1 MLPIFD
7 SLRGMTFGAVLFRL
21 VWAYITGLAVG
32 LERSYQ
38 NKPAGFRTHI
48 LVCLG
53 ACIASMTG
61 IYLYTVLNIPADPS
75 RIGTQVIAG
84 LGFIGAGTIVV
95 THKRQVSGLTTAAG
109 MWTCGIIGLAIG
121 AGFFEG
127 ALIAM
132 ILVLLAETV
141 MNGFRKKIT
150 KRPSFNLAVSYNDRT
165 KLDDVLRFCKDQK
178 LRITNLQIYSMKTDE
193 SNVYSALIRLRPS
206 ADVSKEILAKKI
218 DNMDGIISCEPVE

>member
-1 MLPIFD
+1 MLTIFD
-7 SLRGMTFGAVLFRL
+7 PLRGMGFGAVLLRMVCAFL
-21 VWAYITGLAVG
+21 CGLAIG
-32 LERSYQ
+32 LERSYH

-61 IYLYTVLNIPADPS
+61 IYLYTVMHIPADPS

-95 THKRQVSGLTTAAG
+95 THKKQVSGLTTAAG

-121 AGFFEG
+121 AGFYEG
-127 ALIAM
+127 ALIAL

-141 MNGFRKKIT
+141 MNTLRSKISVI
-150 KRPSFNLAVSYNDRT
+150 PSFELAVSYYERT
-165 KLDDVLRFCKDQK
+165 DLDQVLRFCKDRK
-178 LRITNLQIYSMKTDE
+178 LRITNLQIFNTASETG
-193 SNVYSALIRLRPS
+193 STYSALIRLRPGTEC
-206 ADVSKEILAKKI
+206 DVPSLVQAIESMA
-218 DNMDGIISCEPVE
+218 GIISCQRT